1 MKSPTIPDRHSLGR
15 RLIVLA
21 VTLFL
26 FLGLVPPAQAAVIP
40 GAITGVST
48 GSTSIATG
56 DEVSF
61 TGTWAVPDG
70 SQPGDTFTMQLP
82 DQLAWRGPA
91 TFELKNA
98 SGDVVAIATVDPSGL
113 VTFTLTDFVLTHS
126 NVSGSLFFQTQFTKE
141 VTTTGPETLVFK
153 FGETEFPIT
162 VESKPGCKE
171 NCTTFTPPTTPGSA
185 FGWGDPNDTIAVAS
199 TLTPLLT
206 SDSQTVVL
214 TDTPG
219 PGLEIDCSFVEAW
232 VGPYDSTGHI
242 TDIRNSLYPPVID
255 CTPTQLTVT
264 WQNVPA
270 GNAFRID
277 LIMNVTDPNRVQY
290 VNSGT
295 QSVDGV
301 PTNFTSRALGHR
313 AGGTGDGTTGGISV
327 KKVDSVNTS
336 TVLSGAVFDV
346 RNSAGTSVGT
356 ITTDATGKGSLA
368 GLLYGDYTLV
378 ETTAPAGY
386 TLDSTP
392 HQVTVNDTSA
402 ATDLQITNTLTPP
415 VTGGIS
421 VKKVDSVNTSTVL
434 SGAVF
439 DVRNSAGTSVGTI
452 TTDATGKGSL
462 AGLLYGDYTLVETTA
477 PAGYTLDSTPHQVTV
492 NDTSA
497 ATDLQITNTLTPP
510 VTGGI
515 SVKKVDSVNTSTVL
529 SGAVFDVRNS
539 AGTSVGT
546 ITTDATGK
554 GSLAGLLYGD
564 YTLVETTAPA
574 GYTLDST
581 PHQVTVNDTS
591 AATDL
596 QITNTLTPPVT
607 GGISVKKVDSV
618 NTSTVLSGAVFDVRN
633 SAGTSV
639 GTITTD
645 ATGKGSLAGLLY
657 GDYTLVETTAPAGYT
672 LDSTP
677 HQVTVNDTS
686 AATDLQITNTLTPP
700 VTGGIS
706 VKKVDSVN
714 TSTVLSGAVFDVRNS
729 AGTSVGTITTDATGK
744 GSLAGLLYGD
754 YTLVETTAPAG
765 YTLDSTPHQVTVND
779 TSAATDLQITNT
791 LTPPVTGGISVK
803 KVDSVN
809 TSTVLSGAVFD
820 VRNSAGTSVGTITT
834 DATGKGSLAG
844 LLYGDYTLVETTA
857 PAGYTLDSTP
867 HQVTV
872 NDTSAATD
880 LQITNTLTPPVT
892 GGISV
897 KKVDSVNTSTVLSGA
912 VFDVRNS
919 AGTSVGTITT
929 DATGKGSL
937 AGLLYGDYTLVE
949 TTAPAG
955 YTLDSTPHQVTV
967 NDTSAATDLQI
978 TNTLTPPVTGGISV
992 KKVDS
997 VNTSTVLSGA
1007 VFDVRNSAGTSV
1019 GTITTDAT
1027 GKGSLAGLPYGDYTL
1042 VETTAPAGYTLDST
1056 PHQVTVN
1063 DTSAAT
1069 DLQITNTLTPPVT
1082 GGISVKKVDSV
1093 NTSTVLSGAVFD
1105 VRNSAGTSV
1114 GTITTDATGK
1124 GSLAGLPYGDYTLVE
1139 TTAPAGYTLDSTPHQ
1154 VTVNDTSA
1162 ATDLQI
1168 TNTLTPP
1175 VTGGI
1180 SVKKVDSVNT
1190 STVLSGAVF
1199 DVRNSAGTSVG
1210 TITTDATGKGSL
1222 AGLPYGDYT
1231 LVETTAPAGYTLD
1244 STPHQVTVNDTSAAT
1259 DLQIT
1264 NTLTPPVTGGISVKK
1279 VDSVNTSTVL
1289 SGAVFDVRNSAGTSV
1304 GTITTDATGKGSL
1317 AGLPYG
1323 DYTLVETT
1331 APAGYTLDSTPH
1343 QVTVTDTS
1351 AATDLQITNTLTP
1364 PVTGAPATTSPA
1376 TQQANPAPTSSTP
1389 AANPVQDV
1397 LAYTGAN
1404 PLLPIAI
1411 GMVALLLGA
1420 TMLIPAASKRRRR
1433 ALLD

>member
-82 DQLAWRGPA
+82 DQLAWLGPA

-126 NVSGSLFFQTQFTKE
+126 NVSGTFAFQTTFTKE

-162 VESKPGCKE
+162 VESKPACTVD
-171 NCTTFTPPTTPGSA
+171 CTTFTPPTTPGKTI
-185 FGWGDPNDTIAVAS
+185 GWGDANETTVAS
-199 TLTPLLT
+199 TISTPLLT

-219 PGLEIDCSFVEAW
+219 PGLEIDCSTVEAL

-356 ITTDATGKGSLA
+356 ITTGPNGTGSLA

-392 HQVTVNDTSA
+392 HQVTVTDTSA

-415 VTGGIS
+415 S
-421 VKKVDSVNTSTVL
+421 
-434 SGAVF
+434 
-439 DVRNSAGTSVGTI
+439 
-452 TTDATGKGSL
+452 
-462 AGLLYGDYTLVETTA
+462 
-477 PAGYTLDSTPHQVTV
+477 
-492 NDTSA
+492 
-497 ATDLQITNTLTPP
+497 
-510 VTGGI
+510 
-515 SVKKVDSVNTSTVL
+515 
-529 SGAVFDVRNS
+529 
-539 AGTSVGT
+539 
-546 ITTDATGK
+546 
-554 GSLAGLLYGD
+554 
-564 YTLVETTAPA
+564 
-574 GYTLDST
+574 
-581 PHQVTVNDTS
+581 
-591 AATDL
+591 
-596 QITNTLTPPVT
+596 
-607 GGISVKKVDSV
+607 
-618 NTSTVLSGAVFDVRN
+618 
-633 SAGTSV
+633 
-639 GTITTD
+639 
-645 ATGKGSLAGLLY
+645 
-657 GDYTLVETTAPAGYT
+657 
-672 LDSTP
+672 
-677 HQVTVNDTS
+677 
-686 AATDLQITNTLTPP
+686 
-700 VTGGIS
+700 GGIS

-1343 QVTVTDTS
+1343 QVTVNDTSAATDLQITNTLTPPVTGGISVKKVDSVNTSTVLSGAVFDVRNSAGTSVGTITTDATGKGSLAGLPYGDYTLVETTAPAGYTLDSTPHQVTVNDTSAATDLQITNTLTPPVTGGISVKKVDSVNTSTVLSGAVFDVRNSAGTSVGTITTDATGKGSLAGLPYGDYTLVETTAPAGYTLDSTPHQVTVTDTS

-1433 ALLD
+1433 ARH